1 MPKRYILASFRN
13 LEAIGPRVLPDRS
26 ILRGQKFVENAKIEI
41 LNCVKMYL
49 VLRQKLHFWDSVRK
63 NWKGFEKIDC

>member
-1 MPKRYILASFRN
+1 M
-13 LEAIGPRVLPDRS
+13 LPDRS
-26 ILRGQKFVENAKIEI
+26 TLKGQKFVENAKIEI

>member
-1 MPKRYILASFRN
+1 MTCFRN
-13 LEAIGPRVLPDRS
+13 LETIGPRVLPDRS

>member
-1 MPKRYILASFRN
+1 MASFRN

-26 ILRGQKFVENAKIEI
+26 ILRGQNFVENSKIEI

-49 VLRQKLHFWDSVRK
+49 VLRQKLQFWDSVRK
-63 NWKGFEKIDC
+63 NWKGFEKMDCYRK